1 MVAVGGLMLMG
12 GGYFPHSMTQG
23 LAATSVFVSAINIVG
38 GFRVTQV
45 FYFIYFILLSFYPFL
60 FFFFFFFFF

>member
-12 GGYFPHSMTQG
+12 GGYVPHTIPQA
-23 LAATSVFVSAINIVG
+23 LAATSVFVSAINIAG

-45 FYFIYFILLSFYPFL
+45 NL
-60 FFFFFFFFF
+60 FSSL